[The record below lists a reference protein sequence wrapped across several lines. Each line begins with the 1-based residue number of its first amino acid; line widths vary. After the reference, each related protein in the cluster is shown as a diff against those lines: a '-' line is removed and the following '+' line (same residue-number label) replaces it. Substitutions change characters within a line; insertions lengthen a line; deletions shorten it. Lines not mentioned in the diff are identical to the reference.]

1 MISKKNILNLEAR
14 NKIYNFIS
22 KNPGLHFRGLSRSMN
37 IPATTLRHHLKY
49 LDRQKLVSVA
59 SEKGYKRYYITNRL
73 SKQEKQILT
82 LFRQEVPRKIFLYLF
97 WIPVCSKIEL
107 SRMLEKN
114 PSTIAYHLKKLE
126 DMDLIEALPVKN
138 GFVHLWDSRY
148 VIRTSSN
155 SNEIIYGFKNGEI
168 SLSVYKIFIVYNSSL
183 SDRKLVN
190 TILYCM
196 RRFLEMH
203 GDNNPKKTARWE
215 NALDSIIEN
224 TYEIFPHP
232 YHV

>member
-1 MISKKNILNLEAR
+1 
-14 NKIYNFIS
+14 
-22 KNPGLHFRGLSRSMN
+22 MN

-82 LFRQEVPRKIFLYLF
+82 IFRQEVPRKIFLYLF
-97 WIPVCSKIEL
+97 WMPVCSKIEL

-126 DMDLIEALPVKN
+126 DMDLIEVLPVKN
-138 GFVHLWDSRY
+138 GFVHLWDSSILIKR
-148 VIRTSSN
+148 SSN

-168 SLSVYKIFIVYNSSL
+168 SLAIYKMFIIYEHSL
-183 SDRKLVN
+183 SDRKLIN
-190 TILYCM
+190 AILASM
-196 RRFLEMH
+196 RQFIEMH
-203 GDNNPKKTARWE
+203 GKHNPRKVLSWDE
-215 NALDSIIEN
+215 ALDVIIDN